1 MSVILFI
8 IVLGVLI
15 FIHELGHFLVAKK
28 SGIRVDEFAIGFPP
42 RLFSFKKGETEYS
55 LNLIP
60 FGGYVKIFGE
70 TPDEGATDKSA
81 SDSLINK
88 PKSTQALVLV
98 AGVVFNF
105 LLAALIFFFLF
116 IRGVEFNAE
125 LVPYAQEESQVR
137 VTYVA
142 EDSLA
147 AGAGIASGDTVSSVR
162 VNDGPVITENSDML
176 DALFASK
183 KQPTTVVLENE
194 QKGQFEVAFVPQ
206 TEDTRFGISLID
218 SVYIDVGP
226 ITAAKYSFLAT
237 GHMTKLTAVGLV
249 QFFGQLFTG
258 KANFKEVAGPVGIVG
273 LVDQAAETGLNELLL
288 LTAIIS
294 INLGVLNLMPFP
306 ALDGGRLAVV
316 GIEAIIRRDL
326 DYKKIAIVN
335 LIGFVL
341 LISLMI
347 LLTVHDVRNLF
358 N

>member
-8 IVLGVLI
+8 LVLGLLI

-42 RLFSFKKGETEYS
+42 RIFSVRKGETEYS

-70 TPDEGATDKSA
+70 TPDEGASDKTA
-81 SDSLINK
+81 TNSLINK
-88 PKSTQALVLV
+88 PKWTQALVLV

-105 LLAALIFFFLF
+105 LLAALIFFVLF
-116 IRGVEFNAE
+116 VRGVEFDAQ

-142 EDSLA
+142 QDSLA
-147 AGAGIASGDTVSSVR
+147 QTAGIEVGDSVNSVQ
-162 VNDGPVITENSDML
+162 VNGRETITDNTLML
-176 DALFASK
+176 DALFAQK
-183 KQPTTVVLENE
+183 KEPTIVVFENSD
-194 QKGQFEVAFVPQ
+194 KGEFEVSFVPQ
-206 TEDTRFGISLID
+206 TEDTKFGLSLSD

-226 ITAAKYSFLAT
+226 LTAAKYSFLAT
-237 GHMTKLTAVGLV
+237 GHMTKLTAVGLI

-258 KANFKEVAGPVGIVG
+258 KADFKEVAGPVGIVS

-306 ALDGGRLAVV
+306 ALDGGRLAIVA
-316 GIEAIIRRDL
+316 IESVIRRDL
-326 DYKKIAIVN
+326 DYKKVAIVN
-335 LIGFVL
+335 LVGFVL

-347 LLTVHDVRNLF
+347 LLTVHDVKNLF